1 MHAKIYSQENYY
13 RFSFSSEHRMSYGF
27 LASADSVNDSTRSVV
42 FKEQFVKR
50 SSSPAM
56 ASMEEVG
63 LGFIIG
69 SGVSF
74 SLGFIA
80 GKIYGQGDSW
90 SGLGAFVY
98 GASAGYLIGYP
109 YGIYRIAKNENPE
122 ISYWEILASELVGLG
137 TGFGINIMTDHKGA
151 GHWTPFVFPLIFP
164 IIYVELV
171 K

>member
-1 MHAKIYSQENYY
+1 MYTKTYSQENYY

-42 FKEQFVKR
+42 FNEQIVKR
-50 SSSPAM
+50 SSSRVVAIVKEI
-56 ASMEEVG
+56 S
-63 LGFIIG
+63 LGALIG
-69 SGVSF
+69 SGASF

-98 GASAGYLIGYP
+98 GASAGYLIVYH

-122 ISYWEILASELVGLG
+122 ISYWGILASELVGLG

-151 GHWTPFVFPLIFP
+151 GRWTPFVFPLTFP